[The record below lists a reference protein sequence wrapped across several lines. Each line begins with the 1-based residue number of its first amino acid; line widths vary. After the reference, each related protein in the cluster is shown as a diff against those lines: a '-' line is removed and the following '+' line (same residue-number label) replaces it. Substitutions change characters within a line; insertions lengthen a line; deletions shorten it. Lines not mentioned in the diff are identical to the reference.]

1 MLHTILQHSAG
12 LITFI
17 TSLNPALY
25 QPQIRHLI
33 NLVDA
38 ILVCNGKKTLSSLY
52 RQIAGEPDPK
62 TAADFFRE
70 SPWERED
77 VGLGRKQGMLLQF
90 LTFAR
95 QLGLA
100 KIMVSLDDSTGKKD
114 KATRHLEAVCY
125 HHDHNDGS
133 KSKPKYVNGFVYV
146 EIHIQIGPLGFT
158 WDTRLYLRE
167 HIIRKLNRQRQ
178 PENRLHYRSK
188 YALAHAMLTELATML
203 PKGYQV
209 SVLFDSWYSSAKL
222 IKFCRRQGWQV
233 VCAIK
238 SNRRI
243 DKQRVD
249 HHDQALRCKHYQK
262 VELQA
267 LDPLHPAP
275 VYYVRT
281 VSGHLENVSDQVC
294 AIISRRH
301 KGDPHPKF
309 FVYTD
314 LSLSAQE
321 ALRLYQRRWPVEVD
335 NFYLK
340 EGLGLADFRL
350 QSFEAIDKWFAVT
363 LVSINYLQ
371 LQQAQSYVETGKLP
385 RLADLIR
392 QHRWTHLETVI
403 RRIAEEALQ
412 TGNVEEVL
420 QRHLPSAAWAVV

>member
-1 MLHTILQHSAG
+1 MLSTILQHSEA
-12 LITFI
+12 LIAFI
-17 TSLNPALY
+17 ALFNLALY

-33 NLVDA
+33 NLADA
-38 ILVCNGKKTLSSLY
+38 QLVCNGKKTLSNLY
-52 RQIAGEPDPK
+52 RQISGEPDPK

-70 SPWERED
+70 SPWQRED
-77 VGLGRKQGMLLQF
+77 VGLGRKQAMLLQF
-90 LTFAR
+90 LAFAKK
-95 QLGLA
+95 LGLA
-100 KIMVSLDDSTGKKD
+100 KILVSLDDSTGKKD

-125 HHDHNDGS
+125 HHDHNDGA
-133 KSKPKYVNGFVYV
+133 KTKPKFVNGFVYV
-146 EIHIQIGPLGFT
+146 EVHIQIGWIGFT

-167 HIIRKLNRQRQ
+167 CIVRKLNRQRD
-178 PENRLHYRSK
+178 PNKRLHYRSK
-188 YALAHAMLTELATML
+188 YALAHAMLTELANML

-222 IKFCRRQGWQV
+222 IKFCRRQGWHV
-233 VCAIK
+233 ICAVK

-243 DKQRVD
+243 SKKRVD
-249 HHDQALRCKHYQK
+249 HHDQALRHKHYQK
-262 VELQA
+262 VVLQA
-267 LDPLHPAP
+267 LDPLRPAP

-281 VSGHLENVSDQVC
+281 VTGHLENVPDKVC

-301 KGDPHPKF
+301 KGDSRPKF

-340 EGLGLADFRL
+340 EALGLADFRL
-350 QSFEAIDKWFAVT
+350 QSFEATDKWFAVS
-363 LVSINYLQ
+363 LVSLNYLQ
-371 LQQAQSYVETGKLP
+371 YQQAQSYVETGQLP

-392 QHRWTHLETVI
+392 QHRWAHLENVI
-403 RRIAEEALQ
+403 RRIAEDALQ

-420 QRHLPSAAWAVV
+420 QRHMPTAAWAVV